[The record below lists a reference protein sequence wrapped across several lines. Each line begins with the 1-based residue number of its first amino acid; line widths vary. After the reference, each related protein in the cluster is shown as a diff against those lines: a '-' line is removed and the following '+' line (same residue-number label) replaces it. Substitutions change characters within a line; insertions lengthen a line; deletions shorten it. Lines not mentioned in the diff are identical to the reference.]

1 MDRKDNPHDDEDA
14 WESLGDV
21 IARVIAKLARKEAA

>member
-21 IARVIAKLARKEAA
+21 VARVIAKLARKAAA